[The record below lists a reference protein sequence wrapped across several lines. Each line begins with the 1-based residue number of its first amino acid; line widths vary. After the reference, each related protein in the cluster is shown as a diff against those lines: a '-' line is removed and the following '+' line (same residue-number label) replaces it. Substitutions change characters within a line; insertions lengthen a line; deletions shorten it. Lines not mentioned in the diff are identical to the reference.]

1 MPVVDNGVYAGGK
14 RVETPV
20 SLAETFET
28 LRRRNG
34 MAWIGLYRPS
44 RDEIRTIAEEFDLHH
59 LAVEDAL
66 KGHQRSKLERYGDTL
81 FVVLR
86 PARYI
91 DAEETVE
98 FGELH
103 LFVGLEF
110 VVTIRHAESPDL
122 AAVRRRLEH
131 QPELLAQGPHAVLY
145 AMLDQV
151 VDEYGPVIAGLENDI
166 DEIED
171 QLFGGDPEVS
181 RRIYALLTEVIEF
194 QRAVQPLAGVL
205 DALGRGSDKYNVD
218 IELQRLLRDVLDH
231 VLRVSERADAFR
243 QVLQNALT
251 VHSTLTTQRQNDEM
265 RRLSEAS
272 LEQNEEMRRLSEVS
286 LEQSE
291 EVKKISSWAAI
302 LFAPTLIGT
311 IYGMNFDTMPEL
323 HWTYGYPAA
332 VAAMVAMGFGLYT
345 IFKKKH
351 WL

>member
-1 MPVVDNGVYAGGK
+1 
-14 RVETPV
+14 
-20 SLAETFET
+20 
-28 LRRRNG
+28 
-34 MAWIGLYRPS
+34 MAWIGLYRPTKE
-44 RDEIRTIAEEFDLHH
+44 EILAIAREFDLHH
-59 LAVEDAL
+59 LSVEDAL

-86 PARYI
+86 PARYL

-103 LFVGLEF
+103 LFVGPEF
-110 VVTIRHAESPDL
+110 LVTIRHAESPDL
-122 AAVRRRLEH
+122 AAVRRRLEGT
-131 QPELLAQGPHAVLY
+131 PELLAQGPHAVLY

-151 VDEYGPVIAGLENDI
+151 VDEYGPVVAGLQNDI

-194 QRAVQPLAGVL
+194 QRAVSPLAGML
-205 DALGRGSDKYNVD
+205 EALGRGSEKYKVD

-231 VLRVSERADAFR
+231 VLRVAERADGFR

-311 IYGMNFDTMPEL
+311 IYGMNFDNMPEL

-332 VAAMVAMGFGLYT
+332 VGGMVAMGFVLYT

>member
-1 MPVVDNGVYAGGK
+1 VPIVDNAVYAKGR

-20 SLAETFET
+20 SLEETFET

-44 RDEIRTIAEEFDLHH
+44 PDEVRTIAQEFDLHH
-59 LAVEDAL
+59 LSVEDAL
-66 KGHQRSKLERYGDTL
+66 KGHQRSKLERYGETL

-86 PARYI
+86 PARYL

-103 LFVGLEF
+103 LFIGPDF

-122 AAVRRRLEH
+122 AAVRKRLELT
-131 QPELLAQGPHAVLY
+131 PDLLAQGPHAVLY

-151 VDEYGPVIAGLENDI
+151 VDEYGPVVAGLQNDI

-171 QLFGGDPEVS
+171 QLFGGDPAVS

-194 QRAVQPLAGVL
+194 QRAVQPLAGML
-205 DALGRGSDKYNVD
+205 ENLGRGSERYNVD

-231 VLRVSERADAFR
+231 VLRVSERADGFR

-311 IYGMNFDTMPEL
+311 IYGMNFDNMPEL

-332 VAAMVAMGFGLYT
+332 VAAMVAMGFALYA
-345 IFKKKH
+345 IFKRKR